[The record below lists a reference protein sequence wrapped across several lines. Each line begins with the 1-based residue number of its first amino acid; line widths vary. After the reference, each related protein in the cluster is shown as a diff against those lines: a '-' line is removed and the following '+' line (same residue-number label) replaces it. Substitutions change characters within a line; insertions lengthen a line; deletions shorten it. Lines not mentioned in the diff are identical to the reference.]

1 MLVIKFLI
9 NVPMTTIVYLVNQL
23 RKSGPIH
30 VLKNIITNLDRNA
43 FRPVIIKF
51 MRDDKVRSIT
61 NEFAEMGVEIHEMNL
76 TFWDLELR
84 TSYVA
89 RKLDVLLEKIR
100 PDFLHTH
107 GYHPVIVASLLKCI
121 CPKIET
127 LHCISTD
134 YYISSKGYLVGNWM
148 NRRYNK
154 GLSAMDCCVA
164 ISNSV
169 CDFYKEIFPSKH
181 IQTIYNGI
189 DNAQYCGEYDKVKL
203 RTRLNIKQDSIIFV
217 VVGTLSKIKDPITV
231 IKAFE
236 LAANLVN
243 DKKICL
249 YFLGQGP
256 LQKKCQSLTMSDS
269 NIELKGYVFNVP
281 EYLKAADFSICAS
294 HSEGFGLNFIESVMA
309 GTPVISSKIGPFNE
323 FTDLYQQLEPY
334 QFQPGDVEEL
344 SKCIVKAVNNL
355 HSMDIM
361 SAQRDAIVRF
371 SAMEMSKAYMNLY
384 LKLCNHDH

>member
-1 MLVIKFLI
+1 
-9 NVPMTTIVYLVNQL
+9 MTTIVYLVNQL

-61 NEFAEMGVEIHEMNL
+61 NEFAGMGVEIHEMDL
-76 TFWDLELR
+76 SFWDLELR

-89 RKLDVLLEKIR
+89 RKLDVLLERIR
-100 PDFLHTH
+100 PDVLHTH

-154 GLSAMDCCVA
+154 SLSVMNCCVA

-203 RTRLNIKQDSIIFV
+203 RNSLDRTNQKKTIFGRIASIIFC
-217 VVGTLSKIKDPITV
+217 GTSHSRAISGHLDAAWQTSSMIRA
-231 IKAFE
+231 AFLMLF
-236 LAANLVN
+236 LAAHSSRSSLVMPLNL
-243 DKKICL
+243 
-249 YFLGQGP
+249 P
-256 LQKKCQSLTMSDS
+256 
-269 NIELKGYVFNVP
+269 
-281 EYLKAADFSICAS
+281 
-294 HSEGFGLNFIESVMA
+294 FI
-309 GTPVISSKIGPFNE
+309 
-323 FTDLYQQLEPY
+323 
-334 QFQPGDVEEL
+334 
-344 SKCIVKAVNNL
+344 
-355 HSMDIM
+355 DIW
-361 SAQRDAIVRF
+361 
-371 SAMEMSKAYMNLY
+371 
-384 LKLCNHDH
+384 

>member
-1 MLVIKFLI
+1 MITVIFI
-9 NVPMTTIVYLVNQL
+9 VNQL

-30 VLKNIITNLDRNA
+30 VLKNIIANLDRNV

-51 MRDDKVRSIT
+51 MRDDKARSMT
-61 NEFAEMGVEIHEMNL
+61 CEFVQMEVEIHEMNL
-76 TFWDLELR
+76 SFWDLELR

-89 RKLDVLLEKIR
+89 RKLDVLLDDIQ
-100 PDFLHTH
+100 PDILHTH
-107 GYHPVIVASLLKCI
+107 GYHPVIVASLLKYK

-169 CDFYKEIFPSKH
+169 CNFYKEIFPSKH

-203 RTRLNIKQDSIIFV
+203 RARLNIKQDSIIFV

-243 DKKICL
+243 DKKACL
-249 YFLGQGP
+249 YFLGQGS
-256 LQKKCQSLTMSDS
+256 LQKKCQSLAMSNS

-323 FTDLYQQLEPY
+323 FTDQYRQLKPY
-334 QFQPGDVEEL
+334 QFQPSNIEEL
-344 SKCIVKAVNNL
+344 SKCIAKAVSNRY
-355 HSMDIM
+355 SIDMI

-371 SAMEMSKAYMNLY
+371 SAKEMSKAYMNLY
-384 LKLCNHDH
+384 SKLSFYDK

>member
-1 MLVIKFLI
+1 
-9 NVPMTTIVYLVNQL
+9 MTTIVYLVNQL

-169 CDFYKEIFPSKH
+169 CDFYKEIYLNLPTFINEDYFTLFVTENGVSETLVENGWTLSMEKSKSVRCQSDIKCYKIFKDNLCLDLSFINAH
-181 IQTIYNGI
+181 LTIPLVLRDCLETFNKAQRCTTQYDLDNLKKDYEYNKEFNLWKQLYEKNEEIKELNKRILNAETDLHHKEQTIEDYKDLLI
-189 DNAQYCGEYDKVKL
+189 Q
-203 RTRLNIKQDSIIFV
+203 
-217 VVGTLSKIKDPITV
+217 IKDLI
-231 IKAFE
+231 E
-236 LAANLVN
+236 
-243 DKKICL
+243 
-249 YFLGQGP
+249 
-256 LQKKCQSLTMSDS
+256 QK
-269 NIELKGYVFNVP
+269 
-281 EYLKAADFSICAS
+281 
-294 HSEGFGLNFIESVMA
+294 
-309 GTPVISSKIGPFNE
+309 
-323 FTDLYQQLEPY
+323 
-334 QFQPGDVEEL
+334 
-344 SKCIVKAVNNL
+344 
-355 HSMDIM
+355 
-361 SAQRDAIVRF
+361 
-371 SAMEMSKAYMNLY
+371 
-384 LKLCNHDH
+384 